1 MSKKK
6 SIKRYTFAVIVT
18 IVGILLTVCSF
29 TIPFTTT
36 DFNGFANSIK
46 MGLDLKGG
54 VVAVYNTIQLEEGE
68 LSDQI
73 EATISRLTDLLSDK
87 GYTEASITKQGT
99 SQIRLE
105 VPDVEDTDTLLSLI
119 ETPDI
124 LEFKSENDVEAD
136 AELTGRNIVSVAY
149 NYQDSQHGISIQF
162 DSEGTR
168 IFETLTTNAYNAT
181 EEDDKKIYIFLGTT
195 LISYPTVSSII
206 TSGNTFIS
214 GGWST
219 QSEAE
224 DFKLK
229 ILSGTYSIQL
239 IIDSTSVI
247 SPTLGEG
254 ALEGALIAGLIA
266 LLIIFAFMIIRYRV
280 MGLISCFVLVIYLLI
295 LMFLLQAVPLVQLT
309 LPGIA
314 GIILSLGMSI
324 DGNIIIF
331 ERIREE
337 YASGKKIPASFKSGF
352 NKSVS
357 AILDANITTII
368 AAIVLSIFGTGPVQG
383 FAIVLLLG
391 IVVALFTSLVVTRS
405 LLNLYLPF
413 NSTNAKKLNLTREES
428 IDELK

>member
-29 TIPFTTT
+29 TVPFTTT